1 MAYDSA
7 ATRAKILGAAIEEF
21 SAYGFAG
28 ARIERIAEAAG
39 ANKRSIYVYY
49 TNKELLFAAALHK
62 VISELNDAVPLTEDD
77 LPEYS
82 GRMFDYL
89 TQHPAA
95 LRMHLW
101 RQLERPELGPDAA
114 DVYSEK
120 MARMTADS
128 AAGQLPSTDLLVL
141 ITGLTQSWVLAPRDL
156 LTATDGADPYRPER
170 LAEHRAVIVEAARR
184 LCAPDPKAAV
194 GSA

>member
-7 ATRAKILGAAIEEF
+7 ATRAKILRAAIEEF
-21 SAYGFAG
+21 SASGFAG
-28 ARIERIAEAAG
+28 ARIDRIAEVSG

-49 TNKELLFAAALHK
+49 TNKELLFAAALHE
-62 VISELNDAVPLTEDD
+62 VITELNDAVPLTEDD
-77 LPEYS
+77 LPGYA

-89 TQHPAA
+89 TRHPAA

-120 MARMTADS
+120 MARMTADP

-156 LTATDGADPYRPER
+156 LTAADGSDPYRPER
-170 LAEHRAVIVEAARR
+170 LAEHRAVVVEAARR
-184 LCAPDPKAAV
+184 LCAPAPEAAV
-194 GSA
+194 GPV

>member
-7 ATRAKILGAAIEEF
+7 ATRAKILRAAIEEF
-21 SAYGFAG
+21 SASGFAG
-28 ARIERIAEAAG
+28 ARIYRIAEVSG

-77 LPEYS
+77 LPEYA

-156 LTATDGADPYRPER
+156 LTAVEGTDPYRPER

-184 LCAPDPKAAV
+184 LCAPAPKAAA
-194 GSA
+194 GPA

>member
-1 MAYDSA
+1 MSTTLIVVIVAAMVGVALVVLALSA
-7 ATRAKILGAAIEEF
+7 MIR
-21 SAYGFAG
+21 
-28 ARIERIAEAAG
+28 RRDRIAEVSG
-39 ANKRSIYVYY
+39 ANKRSPGY
-49 TNKELLFAAALHK
+49 A
-62 VISELNDAVPLTEDD
+62 
-77 LPEYS
+77 

-89 TQHPAA
+89 TRHPAA

-156 LTATDGADPYRPER
+156 LTAADGSRPLPAGTAGRTPGRRRGSRPPPLRTRRESLGR
-170 LAEHRAVIVEAARR
+170 LGVETR
-184 LCAPDPKAAV
+184 LPQQLA
-194 GSA
+194 